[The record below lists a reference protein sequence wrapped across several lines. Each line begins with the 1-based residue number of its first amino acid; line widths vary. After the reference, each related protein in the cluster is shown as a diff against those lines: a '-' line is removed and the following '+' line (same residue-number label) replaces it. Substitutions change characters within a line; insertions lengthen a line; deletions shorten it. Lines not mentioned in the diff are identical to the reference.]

1 MKRFKKLLP
10 LIILIALLIIAY
22 LFNLQR
28 YFSFSYLQEQHVALA
43 NWTQSH
49 FLLASL
55 IFCIFYIISV
65 AISIPGASF
74 LTIIGGFLFGIVLG
88 SIYVVISATIGAV
101 IIFLAA
107 KSALSSW
114 FEQKASSYKLEKFA
128 HGFEENAFNYL
139 LILRLVPLFPFWL
152 VNIVPALFK
161 IRTSIYTLSTFLGI
175 IPGSVVYVLVG
186 NGISAVIANNQ
197 TPNFGII
204 FEPYILAPLIGLAI
218 LSLIPVVY
226 KKIKAH
232 RSKINANKKS

>member
-1 MKRFKKLLP
+1 MKRLKKLLP
-10 LIILIALLIIAY
+10 LIILIILLVIAY
-22 LFNLQR
+22 FLDLQK

-43 NWTQSH
+43 QWTETH
-49 FLLASL
+49 FLLASM
-55 IFCIFYIISV
+55 IFCVCYIIAV

-74 LTIIGGFLFGIVLG
+74 LTITGGFLFGVVLG

-107 KSALSSW
+107 KTALGSW
-114 FEQKASSYKLEKFA
+114 FEKKASSYKLDKFA
-128 HGFEENAFNYL
+128 HGFEENAFSYL
-139 LILRLVPLFPFWL
+139 LVLRLVPLFPFWL
-152 VNIVPALFK
+152 VNIVPALFN

-175 IPGSVVYVLVG
+175 IPGSIVYVLVG
-186 NGISAVIANNQ
+186 NGISSVIAENK

-226 KKIKAH
+226 KKIKA
-232 RSKINANKKS
+232 RSKLNANKES